1 MQTKNSQVNQYAAT
15 GALTSYTINATTAS
29 LVRVL
34 GSGSPKQKQEIR
46 KQMGI
51 KYSFKNWVRRWL
63 TEDEAVKESKPSRLV
78 ESTDLDSNQPMRITI
93 HRAAGG
99 IVVETRTYDRVKDRQ
114 NQNLHIVTHEQD
126 LAESLSKIITME
138 SLRG

>member
-1 MQTKNSQVNQYAAT
+1 
-15 GALTSYTINATTAS
+15 
-29 LVRVL
+29 
-34 GSGSPKQKQEIR
+34 
-46 KQMGI
+46 MGI

-63 TEDEAVKESKPSRLV
+63 TEDEEVKEPKPSRLI
-78 ESTDLDSNQPMRITI
+78 ESTDLDSNQPLRITI

-99 IVVETRTYDRVKDRQ
+99 MVVETRTYDRVKDRQ
-114 NQNLHIVTHEQD
+114 NQNLHIVTHDQD

>member
-1 MQTKNSQVNQYAAT
+1 
-15 GALTSYTINATTAS
+15 
-29 LVRVL
+29 
-34 GSGSPKQKQEIR
+34 
-46 KQMGI
+46 MGI

-63 TEDEAVKESKPSRLV
+63 TEDEAVNDIKPSRLV
-78 ESTDLDSNQPMRITI
+78 ESTDFDSNQPLRITI

-99 IVVETRTYDRVKDRQ
+99 MVIETRTYDRVKDRQ
-114 NQNLHIVTHEQD
+114 NQNLHIVTHDQN